1 MMAHFSDRLKLLRRE
16 RNLSQMELARQLGCV
31 SKSSVNMYERGEREP
46 SFETLEA
53 IADYFNVDLD
63 YLLGKSDVPNRYR
76 SLISDIVESNK
87 SGRTGVVD
95 EMHRLFGSEHS
106 TLSTYL
112 CEDKTKAA
120 VLYYKAVDRR
130 TAPELSGLIS
140 TVDGMDF
147 RELEKIR
154 RLVGAYLNA
163 SAPIREI
170 VDTAL
175 KPYDE
180 EDIIDTQIG

>member
-1 MMAHFSDRLKLLRRE
+1 MAKFSDRLKLLRKDH
-16 RNLSQMELARQLGCV
+16 NLSQMELARQIGCI

-63 YLLGKSDVPNRYR
+63 YLLGKTDVPNRYR
-76 SLISDIVESNK
+76 NLLADISDSVQ
-87 SGRTGVVD
+87 SGRQAAED
-95 EMHRLFGSEHS
+95 EMRRLFGTEHA

-112 CEDKTKAA
+112 CEEKTKAA
-120 VLYYKAVDRR
+120 VLYYRAVDRR
-130 TAPELSGLIS
+130 VAPELSALI
-140 TVDGMDF
+140 TMVENMNF

-154 RLVGAYLNA
+154 RLVSAYLNA
-163 SAPIREI
+163 SEPIREI

-180 EDIIDTQIG
+180 EDTVDTQIG

>member
-1 MMAHFSDRLKLLRRE
+1 MAHFSNRLKLLRKE
-16 RNLSQMELARQLGCV
+16 HNLSQMELARQLGCV

-76 SLISDIVESNK
+76 DLLADIAKENE
-87 SGRTGVVD
+87 SGRPAAVD
-95 EMHRLFGSEHS
+95 QMCRLFGTEHS
-106 TLSTYL
+106 YRSARL
-112 CEDKTKAA
+112 CADKTKAA
-120 VLYYKAVDRR
+120 VLFYRAVDRR
-130 TAPELSGLIS
+130 AAPELSALIEI
-140 TVDGMDF
+140 VEEMDY

-154 RLVGAYLNA
+154 RLVLAYRKA
-163 SAPIREI
+163 GEPIREI

-180 EDIIDTQIG
+180 EESEDALLG